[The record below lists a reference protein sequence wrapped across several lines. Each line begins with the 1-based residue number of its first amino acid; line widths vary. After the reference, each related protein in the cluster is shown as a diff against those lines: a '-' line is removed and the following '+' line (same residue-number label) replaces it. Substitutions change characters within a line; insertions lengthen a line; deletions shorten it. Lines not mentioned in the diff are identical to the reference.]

1 MGRRASGVEIS
12 RNYKLDSEE
21 GQVPVGGAIEIHEVT
36 KVFRTDAGDVVALD
50 RASLAVAPG
59 EFVSI
64 IGPSGCGKTS
74 LLRIVGDLET
84 PTSGT
89 LTVVGVTPAEARKSR
104 EIGVVFQSPALLNWR
119 TVEENVKLP
128 AEVYGEHQ
136 VALRVNEMIETVG
149 LAGFE
154 KSYPRELSG
163 GMQSRVAI
171 ARALNYRP
179 SVLLMDEPF
188 GALDEITREKM
199 QFELI
204 RIWEETEPAVIFIT
218 HSISEALI
226 LSDRVVVMSARPGRI
241 LEDLD
246 VEFPRPRVG
255 SIRTDRRFVEMEGK
269 LRKVLEEG
277 ESRSE
282 T

>member
-1 MGRRASGVEIS
+1 M
-12 RNYKLDSEE
+12 
-21 GQVPVGGAIEIHEVT
+21 PVGGAIQIKEVT

-50 RASLAVAPG
+50 RASLAIASG

-89 LTVVGVTPAEARKSR
+89 LSVVGVSPAEARKSR

-128 AEVYGEHQ
+128 AEVYGENQ

-171 ARALNYRP
+171 ARALTYRP

-204 RIWEETEPAVIFIT
+204 RIWEETTPAVLFIT

-246 VEFPRPRVG
+246 VEFSRPRVG

-269 LRKVLEEG
+269 LRQVLEDG